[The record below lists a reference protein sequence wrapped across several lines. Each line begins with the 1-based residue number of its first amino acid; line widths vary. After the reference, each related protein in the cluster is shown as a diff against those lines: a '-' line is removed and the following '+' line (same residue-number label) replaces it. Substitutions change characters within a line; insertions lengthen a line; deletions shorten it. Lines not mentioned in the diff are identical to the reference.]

1 MTLSFH
7 QGHSWRCQPQKR
19 AEGAGGGCWPALCP
33 HTPGM
38 GSCNSQCKV
47 LPVSLTQTVK
57 PELKPR
63 VLGKEEQID
72 ECWRNTRELLDLEAY
87 NRQPQG
93 QAWKGSHAC
102 VCLHTTHTHTQKRI
116 EAKTLD
122 RDMDYSQSS
131 FQQRRQR
138 DEIKGGFSEVE
149 HEQQDGAIPGWM
161 RPAASCS
168 HHHLQQHSSQ
178 PLGPSVTE
186 MIFFPKRCY
195 IEKNKIS
202 KGIWKDFFISMFNSD
217 FSIA

>member
-1 MTLSFH
+1 MSAGETPESCLT
-7 QGHSWRCQPQKR
+7 WRRTTVNHKVKR
-19 AEGAGGGCWPALCP
+19 E
-33 HTPGM
+33 
-38 GSCNSQCKV
+38 
-47 LPVSLTQTVK
+47 
-57 PELKPR
+57 R
-63 VLGKEEQID
+63 VHM
-72 ECWRNTRELLDLEAY
+72 
-87 NRQPQG
+87 
-93 QAWKGSHAC
+93 HAC
-102 VCLHTTHTHTQKRI
+102 ACTLHTHTQKRI
-116 EAKTLD
+116 EAKTLG

-138 DEIKGGFSEVE
+138 DEIKGDFSEVE

-202 KGIWKDFFISMFNSD
+202 KGI
-217 FSIA
+217 